1 MTPQDPSDDRL
12 RDYLDQRANIPIPPD
27 LLSGLDLPSSRWA
40 RLRQHRLRLVAGLA
54 ATALAVILV
63 VAVLPL
69 ALMGGRQPS
78 ASAGSGSPAGA
89 PPPSLVATDS
99 PGATG
104 LTAAGFPAEVL
115 GLPVL
120 SVAQTRQVI
129 ADRAPASRAIAIG
142 GWWSKSMR
150 VVRCLAQP
158 VYTPVIQSRCGP
170 ETSLSDSDAQVV
182 HFSESGNSTSES
194 FDPPADALRPRVV
207 PETAGQGE
215 PWASVTD
222 VAVRQRPQ
230 RVVVIGHVGDPRAM
244 LCAPESREACD
255 RELVVDAFAWVEGRS
270 IGPFV
275 DSGGPAPTLVAA
287 QAIAAVER
295 ALPGS
300 RLVTI
305 SPWTTEV
312 YGDLDPR
319 ISDGESRFWFARVI
333 AGDAGPEGTAPLTA
347 AYVDDAGAEVG
358 LLPLVP
364 DPSSQLAVVH
374 LRAPG
379 AVTPD
384 ASVAF
389 QGPEPRTDGT
399 AEYLASVRLG
409 QKPATLKPGT
419 YRIVYWADPA
429 QYLPPEP
436 GAADCEQQLT
446 VSAGDVV
453 MVSVEWTSSNVCR
466 ITTDG

>member
-1 MTPQDPSDDRL
+1 MTSRDPFDEQLSQ
-12 RDYLDQRANIPIPPD
+12 YLKGRANVSVP
-27 LLSGLDLPSSRWA
+27 LDLMDTLPTA
-40 RLRQHRLRLVAGLA
+40 RPHRARFGNGLFTLGGRVAA
-54 ATALAVILV
+54 AASIAALV
-63 VAVLPL
+63 VGIAVVGNGFISGPAPLP
-69 ALMGGRQPS
+69 P
-78 ASAGSGSPAGA
+78 SGSPTAQTGGTGGT
-89 PPPSLVATDS
+89 PSPASTD
-99 PGATG
+99 AQQ
-104 LTAAGFPAEVL
+104 FPATVI

-120 SVAQTRQVI
+120 SVAQTHQVI
-129 ADRAPASRAIAIG
+129 ADRALASRAIAIG

-182 HFSESGNSTSES
+182 HFSESGNSTPES

-244 LCAPESREACD
+244 LCAPESRQACD

-319 ISDGESRFWFARVI
+319 ISDGESRFWFARAI
-333 AGDAGPEGTAPLTA
+333 AGDAGPDGTAPLTA
-347 AYVDDAGAEVG
+347 AIVDDAGAEVG

-374 LRAPG
+374 LRTSGEVAPG
-379 AVTPD
+379 A
-384 ASVAF
+384 SVAI
-389 QGPEPRTDGT
+389 QRSGGSSGSD
-399 AEYLASVRLG
+399 YLTTVQLG
-409 QKPATLKPGT
+409 LKPATLEPGT
-419 YRIVYWADPA
+419 SRIVFWTDPE
-429 QYLPPEP
+429 QYQPPVP
-436 GAADCEQQLT
+436 GAADCEQEL
-446 VSAGDVV
+446 SLDAGDVV
-453 MVSVEWTSSNVCR
+453 TVSVTWTSENACR